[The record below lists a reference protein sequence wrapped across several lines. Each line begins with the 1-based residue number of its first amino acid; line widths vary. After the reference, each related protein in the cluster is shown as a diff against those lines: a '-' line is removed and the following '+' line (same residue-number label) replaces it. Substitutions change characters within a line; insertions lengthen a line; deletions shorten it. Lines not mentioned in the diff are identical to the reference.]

1 MLVLLDENLPH
12 RLRTLI
18 TGHDVP
24 TVAYQN
30 WNALTNGALLEA
42 AEDAGFDV
50 MITADKNIQY
60 QQNIDSRKMAL
71 VVLSNNERDVVM
83 LNAGKIV
90 AAINNAKPGSFVAV
104 EIF

>member
-1 MLVLLDENLPH
+1 
-12 RLRTLI
+12 
-18 TGHDVP
+18 
-24 TVAYQN
+24 
-30 WNALTNGALLEA
+30 
-42 AEDAGFDV
+42 

-60 QQNIDSRKMAL
+60 QQNIESRKMAL